1 MDIIDR
7 FNETAMNLV
16 LSWRNIYIFAAAIF
30 IIATIYQI
38 AERGGVE
45 AWHVISW
52 ILVIAIGYLIFRYS
66 EGPLPGKKA
75 EGENESDS

>member
-7 FNETAMNLV
+7 LNDTALNLV
-16 LSWRNIYIFAAAIF
+16 LNWRNIYIFAAAIF

-38 AERGGVE
+38 AERGRIE

-52 ILVIAIGYLIFRYS
+52 ILVLLIGYLIFRFS
-66 EGPLPGKKA
+66 KGSLLDKKA
-75 EGENESDS
+75 EGKSE